1 MTEEQK
7 ADYVLQYEAKEGVKL
22 DPSSIIKNPGRRQVA
37 KLALNSFWGRQVHLF
52 FSCCIYLFLFILL
65 FILIISLFYYRFG
78 MNVNKDQL
86 TFVNKVSHFNKIMT
100 DATKNVSNILLLI
113 TVFFTFPIFFFLF

>member
-52 FSCCIYLFLFILL
+52 FMLYLFIFIYFIVHFNNFIILL
-65 FILIISLFYYRFG
+65 QIWDECQQG
-78 MNVNKDQL
+78 P
-86 TFVNKVSHFNKIMT
+86 T
-100 DATKNVSNILLLI
+100 DICE
-113 TVFFTFPIFFFLF
+113 

>member
-37 KLALNSFWGRQVHLF
+37 KLALNSFWGKQVHLF
-52 FSCCIYLFLFILL
+52 FHAIFIYFYLFYCSF
-65 FILIISLFYYRFG
+65 
-78 MNVNKDQL
+78 
-86 TFVNKVSHFNKIMT
+86 
-100 DATKNVSNILLLI
+100 
-113 TVFFTFPIFFFLF
+113 